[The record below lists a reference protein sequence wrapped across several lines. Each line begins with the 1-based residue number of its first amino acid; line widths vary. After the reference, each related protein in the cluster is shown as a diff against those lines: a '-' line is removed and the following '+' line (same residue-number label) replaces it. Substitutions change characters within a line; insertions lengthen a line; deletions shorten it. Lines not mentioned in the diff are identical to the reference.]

1 MLLSSQLIT
10 IIVIV
15 GWMGPRMG
23 ILRGREKVGICR
35 ECKGRICDLGY
46 VSHALWALVCQVL
59 GAAQRPGFY
68 YLYRWLP
75 CLIRLIGTDQGRG
88 GVGLMETFGLYQGG
102 VRSFIQTV
110 RCTELSSRD
119 PLVAVSTGSDH
130 RGSWNC

>member
-1 MLLSSQLIT
+1 MLLWSHLIT

-23 ILRGREKVGICR
+23 ILRVREKVGICR
-35 ECKGRICDLGY
+35 ECKGRIWICLPRSLGLGLPS
-46 VSHALWALVCQVL
+46 VGGCPETWLLLSLQVV
-59 GAAQRPGFY
+59 A
-68 YLYRWLP
+68 

-110 RCTELSSRD
+110 RCTELSFRD
-119 PLVAVSTGSDH
+119 PLVVVSTGSDH